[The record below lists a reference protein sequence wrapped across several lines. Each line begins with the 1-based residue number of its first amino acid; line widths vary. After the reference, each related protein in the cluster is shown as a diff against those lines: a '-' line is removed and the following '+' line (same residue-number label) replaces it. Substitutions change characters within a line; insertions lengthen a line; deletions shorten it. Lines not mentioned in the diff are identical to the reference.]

1 MGPIHS
7 PNLFFTNCTHEILD
21 VGLCEVLVVV
31 VQQFAVDC
39 GHCHKYI
46 NPWSFCA
53 QELFPNLEG
62 DRTQHSA
69 EDSTAASRTLPPA
82 STAGLLMMD
91 AVASWGSLWT
101 LGSAQH
107 RQEVDCC
114 PIQKASCELCI
125 LPRYK
130 FLVIFCIKALK
141 FLTSYIF
148 ISIRSV

>member
-31 VQQFAVDC
+31 VQQFAVDR

-46 NPWSFCA
+46 NLWSFCA

-82 STAGLLMMD
+82 STAGLLMTMLWPHGAAFGLW
-91 AVASWGSLWT
+91 AVLNTGRRWT
-101 LGSAQH
+101 VVLSRKLHVNFAFY
-107 RQEVDCC
+107 
-114 PIQKASCELCI
+114 PII
-125 LPRYK
+125 N
-130 FLVIFCIKALK
+130 F
-141 FLTSYIF
+141 
-148 ISIRSV
+148 